1 MRQDVIKHQKYLPPL
16 KFLFPNTQ
24 SLTNHR
30 TVEVEHRSKRN
41 FLLHYLT
48 KDGLKAKM
56 YYTVSE
62 FTYYKINGSIKGF
75 NYTVMASVE

>member
-1 MRQDVIKHQKYLPPL
+1 MLLNTKNICLL
-16 KFLFPNTQ
+16 KFLFFPSTQ

-41 FLLHYLT
+41 FLLHYMT

-62 FTYYKINGSIKGF
+62 FT
-75 NYTVMASVE
+75 